1 MKSTGIIATFAFAA
15 MFAVAIP
22 GCRNGANNGEETPTT
37 QPSTGSGSATAEADD
52 ASAAESAGSA
62 ESSDESA
69 TETADTS
76 AEQQSNAGTPVNEYC
91 AVDQQHPADAKIT
104 YTHDGKTFAFC
115 CEDCIDTF
123 KKEPAQYTDA
133 R

>member
-1 MKSTGIIATFAFAA
+1 MKTTGIIATFAFAA
-15 MFAVAIP
+15 LFAVAVP
-22 GCRNGANNGEETPTT
+22 GCRNGAGTGQDENVPTT

-52 ASAAESAGSA
+52 DAAAAET
-62 ESSDESA
+62 SSDESG

-76 AEQQSNAGTPVNEYC
+76 AEQQSNSGTPVNEYC
-91 AVDQQHPADAKIT
+91 AVEQQHPADAKIT
-104 YTHDGKTFAFC
+104 YTHNGKTFAFC

-123 KKEPAQYTDA
+123 KKEPTQYTDA